1 MKTTQICTTI
11 KQSKRLLEL
20 GLDADTADMFHS
32 AQHIGK
38 DIVRYS
44 DPQML
49 VHNDHFE
56 IFVDDLPAWSLHRLM
71 AIMPDKIKMMSI
83 TMEGWDFH
91 LQIYKTTISYIG
103 LRGVTAFNQNDNL
116 YDNIIDCIEW
126 LIKDGHFN
134 KKHLKEK

>member
-1 MKTTQICTTI
+1 MEFNTQVCTTME
-11 KQSKRLLEL
+11 QSKRLLVL
-20 GLDADTADMFHS
+20 GLKKETADM
-32 AQHIGK
+32 K
-38 DIVRYS
+38 
-44 DPQML
+44 L
-49 VHNDHFE
+49 VPYTSEAISIDYNDGNFLE
-56 IFVDDLPAWSLHRLM
+56 DDLYPAWSLHRLM
-71 AIMPDKIKMMSI
+71 AMLPDKIKMMSI
-83 TMEGWDFH
+83 AMEWWDFH

>member
-1 MKTTQICTTI
+1 MKLVPYTSEAISI
-11 KQSKRLLEL
+11 DYNDGNFLE
-20 GLDADTADMFHS
+20 
-32 AQHIGK
+32 
-38 DIVRYS
+38 
-44 DPQML
+44 
-49 VHNDHFE
+49 
-56 IFVDDLPAWSLHRLM
+56 DDLYPAWSLHRLM
-71 AIMPDKIKMMSI
+71 AMLPDKIKMMSI
-83 TMEGWDFH
+83 AMEWWDFH